1 MYQHVKKVQTS
12 FALQKGQLHLK
23 VIPFKEKAAQLV
35 QLRSQYAA
43 YIARLNAARL
53 NAARLNAA
61 RLNARPQPRFTKK
74 ALLVGINYVGTG
86 NALYGCINDVN
97 AVNAHLNSK
106 GFTCQL
112 ITDNTALK
120 PTRENILNAFKLLL
134 VNAIAGDMLFFH
146 YSGHGSYVRDTHRE
160 EIDGYDEA
168 IVSRDMK
175 YILDDE
181 FKSLLVN
188 HLKKDVTLVALFDS
202 CHSGTML
209 DLKYQYMDSLHGA
222 DVVYPKNLATAGKV
236 YMMSGCMD
244 QQTSADAFIDKRAQG
259 AMTWAC
265 LECLKKKPTH
275 TWRELLRSMRTLLKD
290 NGYSQIPQF
299 SAGTLVDIDA
309 QVFI

>member
-23 VIPFKEKAAQLV
+23 VIPFKEKAVQLV

-43 YIARLNAARL
+43 YMARLNAARL

-61 RLNARPQPRFTKK
+61 RLQTPRSTKK

-97 AVNAHLNSK
+97 AVNAHLMSK

-120 PTRENILNAFKLLL
+120 PTRETILNTFKLLL
-134 VNAIAGDMLFFH
+134 VNAVAGDVLVFH
-146 YSGHGSYVRDTHRE
+146 YSGHGSYVKDTNRDE
-160 EIDGYDEA
+160 MDGYDEA

-188 HLKKDVTLVALFDS
+188 YLKKDVTLFALFDS

-222 DVVYPKNLATAGKV
+222 DVIYPKNLATAGKV

-244 QQTSADAFIDKRAQG
+244 TQTSADAFIDKRAQG
-259 AMTWAC
+259 AMTWAW
-265 LECLKKKPTH
+265 LESLKTKQS
-275 TWRELLRSMRTLLKD
+275 TWRELLRSIRTLLK
-290 NGYSQIPQF
+290 NGGYPQIPQF
-299 SAGTLVDIDA
+299 STGTLVDIDTH
-309 QVFI
+309 VFI

>member
-23 VIPFKEKAAQLV
+23 VIPFKEKAAQLA
-35 QLRSQYAA
+35 QLRLQYAA
-43 YIARLNAARL
+43 YMARLNAARL

-61 RLNARPQPRFTKK
+61 RPRLTKK

-86 NALYGCINDVN
+86 SALYGCINDVN

-120 PTRENILNAFKLLL
+120 PTRESILNEFKLLL
-134 VNAIAGDMLFFH
+134 VNAVAGDVLVFH
-146 YSGHGSYVRDTHRE
+146 YSGHGSYVRDTNRE

-181 FKSLLVN
+181 FKNLLVYY
-188 HLKKDVTLVALFDS
+188 LKKDVTLFALFDS

-209 DLKYQYMDSLHGA
+209 DLRYQYMDSLHGGA
-222 DVVYPKNLATAGKV
+222 DVIYTKNLVTAGKV

-244 QQTSADAFIDKRAQG
+244 KQTSADAFIDKKAQG
-259 AMTWAC
+259 ATTWAF
-265 LECLKKKPTH
+265 LESLKTTPP

-290 NGYSQIPQF
+290 NGYAQIPQF
-299 SAGTLVDIDA
+299 SAGTLVDIDSR
-309 QVFI
+309 VFI

>member
-53 NAARLNAA
+53 NV
-61 RLNARPQPRFTKK
+61 ARPQTPRLTKK

-97 AVNAHLNSK
+97 SVNTHLMSK

-112 ITDNTALK
+112 ITDNTA
-120 PTRENILNAFKLLL
+120 TRETILNAFKLLL
-134 VNAIAGDMLFFH
+134 VNAVAGDVLVFH
-146 YSGHGSYVRDTHRE
+146 YSGHGSYVRDTNRD

-181 FKSLLVN
+181 FKTLLMN
-188 HLKKDVTLVALFDS
+188 YLKKDVTLFALFDS

-244 QQTSADAFIDKRAQG
+244 QQTSADAFIQNKAQG
-259 AMTWAC
+259 AMTWAW
-265 LECLKKKPTH
+265 LESLKTKQS

-290 NGYSQIPQF
+290 NGFDQIPQF

>member
-23 VIPFKEKAAQLV
+23 VIPFKEKAAQLSKL
-35 QLRSQYAA
+35 QSQYAA

-53 NAARLNAA
+53 NA
-61 RLNARPQPRFTKK
+61 ARPQPRFTKK

-86 NALYGCINDVN
+86 NDLYGCINDVN
-97 AVNAHLNSK
+97 AVNAYLSSK

-120 PTRENILNAFKLLL
+120 PTRESILNEFKLLL
-134 VNAIAGDMLFFH
+134 VNAVAGDTLVFH
-146 YSGHGSYVRDTHRE
+146 YSGHGSYVKDTNGE

-181 FKSLLVN
+181 FKTLLVN
-188 HLKKDVTLVALFDS
+188 YLKKDVTLFALFDS

-209 DLKYQYMDSLHGA
+209 DLRYQYMDSLHGGA
-222 DVVYPKNLATAGKV
+222 DVIYPKNLETAGKV

-244 QQTSADAFIDKRAQG
+244 TQTSADAFIDKKAQG
-259 AMTWAC
+259 ATTWAF
-265 LECLKKKPTH
+265 LESLKTKTFE

-290 NGYSQIPQF
+290 NGYDQIPQF
-299 SAGTLVDIDA
+299 SAGTLVDIDSR
-309 QVFI
+309 VFI

>member
-1 MYQHVKKVQTS
+1 MYQHAKKIQTS

-23 VIPFKEKAAQLV
+23 IIPFKEKAAQLS
-35 QLRSQYAA
+35 QLQSQYAA
-43 YIARLNAARL
+43 YIARLNAIRL
-53 NAARLNAA
+53 NV
-61 RLNARPQPRFTKK
+61 RPQPRLTKK

-97 AVNAHLNSK
+97 AVNSHLSSK
-106 GFTCQL
+106 GFKCQL

-120 PTRENILNAFKLLL
+120 PTRETILNEFKLLL
-134 VNAIAGDMLFFH
+134 INAIAGDVLVFH
-146 YSGHGSYVRDTHRE
+146 YSGHGSYVRDKNKE

-188 HLKKDVTLVALFDS
+188 YLKKDVTLFALFDS

-209 DLKYQYMDSLHGA
+209 DLRYQYMDSLHGGA
-222 DVVYPKNLATAGKV
+222 DVIYTKNLATAGKV

-244 QQTSADAFIDKRAQG
+244 KQTSADAFIQNKAQG
-259 AMTWAC
+259 ATTWAW
-265 LECLKKKPTH
+265 LESLKTTPP
-275 TWRELLRSMRTLLKD
+275 TWRELLRSMRTLLKN
-290 NGYSQIPQF
+290 NGFNQIPQF
-299 SAGTLVDIDA
+299 SAGTLVDIDSR
-309 QVFI
+309 VFI